1 MPRVAQLA
9 QLGAFGPPK
18 EGYKVPGSRAATC
31 ALDDGALVTPTSPK
45 DPEPPEE
52 RCEAPAR
59 RVGAVPRFEGKRW
72 VEPQLALEAVQRLN
86 SGSFFLAPARKAP
99 PFGQHCCRL
108 LGFWGTS
115 GEEINEEMRWDGT
128 TYSCHV
134 EIPARED
141 AMFQVLV
148 EGVGRMY
155 PSIEGANPS
164 IRHELLGP
172 EETHHDAAWFLDSTR
187 SKRRAWIFV
196 ACPQSC
202 AVCLGW
208 KIQGEEISKE
218 SEDWREMGPWLISSH
233 IGQGKQ
239 GAVVCTGR
247 WPSAGK
253 GGVAAVK
260 YPVEAEELELYA
272 RVHDIHGLPD
282 LLDFGRLP
290 GPRTEKG
297 EFYMA
302 MSKIEPC
309 LDILLRG
316 QLHIH
321 DASPQTL
328 GRISWPVVAGMGLRL
343 LRTLQAIHK
352 RGILHCDLKP
362 GNILLHRRAPHV
374 QLIDLGR
381 AGYLGRTS
389 FKAGEGGMRD
399 YMSIKAGL
407 EGGQRTSADD
417 VESLGWFLLRLLL
430 GRFPWSAKVKPHP
443 GETWLEGAVRVAR
456 DKLRFL
462 EEGGVKRF
470 APECRYCPPFLLAF
484 LRRSRAAQG
493 RLLLDADYEALTELL
508 ASASGVHGHREASEA
523 EQKLEQFVSGY
534 FAARDEGILRKGM
547 WPYAGGC
554 NLHWL
559 FLTEEFPT
567 TAAKTAAGLK
577 RLQVAPGLLLRL
589 TGEKV
594 EIDDC
599 VWMELDPVWSP
610 GVPELLLKPG
620 WVLAMGAPPQGGR
633 VEAWLEWGL
642 EFPVVEHM
650 KGVLDKSE

>member
-18 EGYKVPGSRAATC
+18 EGYKVPGSAATC
-31 ALDDGALVTPTSPK
+31 ALDDGALVTPTSPSEK
-45 DPEPPEE
+45 CELKDLDPED
-52 RCEAPAR
+52 RCEA
-59 RVGAVPRFEGKRW
+59 GSSFEGKRW
-72 VEPQLALEAVQRLN
+72 LEPQLALEAVQRLS
-86 SGSFFLAPARKAP
+86 SGSFSLAPARKAP
-99 PFGQHCCRL
+99 PFGQRRCRL

-128 TYSCHV
+128 TYSCHL

-148 EGVGRMY
+148 EGLGRMY
-155 PSIEGANPS
+155 PSIEGANLS

-172 EETHHDAAWFLDSTR
+172 EEAHHDAAWFLDSGR

-208 KIQGEEISKE
+208 KFQGEEIPKE
-218 SEDWREMGPWLISSH
+218 TEDWREMGPWLISSH

-272 RVHDIHGLPD
+272 RVHDIPGLPD

-321 DASPQTL
+321 DTSPQTL

-381 AGYLGRTS
+381 AGYLGRTA

-443 GETWLEGAVRVAR
+443 GETWLEGGVRVAR

-484 LRRSRAAQG
+484 LRRSRAAAG
-493 RLLLDADYEALTELL
+493 HVLADAEYDTLAELL
-508 ASASGVHGHREASEA
+508 VSEPGNGNQEPSEA
-523 EQKLEQFVSGY
+523 AEKKLEQFVSGY

-554 NLHWL
+554 TLHWL
-559 FLTEEFPT
+559 FLTEEFP
-567 TAAKTAAGLK
+567 KTAAAAGIK
-577 RLQVAPGLLLRL
+577 RLQVSPGLLLRL

-620 WVLAMGAPPQGGR
+620 WVLAIGSSPQGGR
-633 VEAWLEWGL
+633 VETWVEWGL
-642 EFPVVEHM
+642 EFPVVEHV